1 MSTISKTSREPPIQA
16 IKVYR
21 PSYDDTFIY
30 IVCEDKEQLNTYKLV
45 NLTSN
50 TILLPRFNSK
60 DDAIQCCF
68 AIKDWTCEIIEIN
81 L

>member
-30 IVCEDKEQLNTYKLV
+30 IVCEDKEQLNT
-45 NLTSN
+45 TS
-50 TILLPRFNSK
+50 
-60 DDAIQCCF
+60 
-68 AIKDWTCEIIEIN
+68 
-81 L
+81 